1 MKSQLRDKT
10 ERVAELE
17 ENLVG
22 KQLALDKIIEEN
34 QKLQKTIAE
43 INKQGVRVLKF
54 GAMIFVLPA
63 TGESQT
69 GSSPDKRSK
78 MYNLGI
84 IFYISPLKCML

>member
-43 INKQGVRVLKF
+43 INKQGVRVLKY
-54 GAMIFVLPA
+54 GAINFVLPPVSA
-63 TGESQT
+63 LVLAS
-69 GSSPDKRSK
+69 GSA
-78 MYNLGI
+78 LA
-84 IFYISPLKCML
+84 KC